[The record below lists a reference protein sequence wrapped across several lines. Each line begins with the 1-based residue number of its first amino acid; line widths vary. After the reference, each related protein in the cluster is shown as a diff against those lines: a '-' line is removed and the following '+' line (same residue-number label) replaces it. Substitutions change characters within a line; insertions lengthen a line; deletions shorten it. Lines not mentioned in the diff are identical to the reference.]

1 MKKINPRRVL
11 FAYEY
16 LKDLNAT
23 QAAIRAGYSKKTA
36 NEQGA
41 RLLANVS
48 VKKLVRKLKSQR
60 EKRTEI
66 TQDKVLKEIALL
78 AFSDIKDICEIE
90 EGGMLLIKQFDDIPN
105 GKTRTIKAVK
115 EDRIIRET
123 AKGDEMVVHDKV
135 RYELYDKIKPL
146 EMLCKHLGILKEN
159 GLNIPITLQVV
170 SAVPRSKGKG
180 KDAS

>member
-48 VKKLVRKLKSQR
+48 VKQLVKKLKSQR

-78 AFSDIKDICEIE
+78 AFSDIRDICEIE
-90 EGGMLLIKQFDDIPN
+90 EGGMILIKQFS
-105 GKTRTIKAVK
+105 RLS
-115 EDRIIRET
+115 DRLT
-123 AKGDEMVVHDKV
+123 K
-135 RYELYDKIKPL
+135 
-146 EMLCKHLGILKEN
+146 
-159 GLNIPITLQVV
+159 
-170 SAVPRSKGKG
+170 
-180 KDAS
+180 